1 MWKIS
6 SMNEKIETVKRYNL
20 WFGNTIDCGFPRP
33 LYTTSIDQYLG
44 SKVVKVLTGQR
55 RVGKSYILRQT
66 AMHLMQQGVSGNN
79 IVFINRELTAF
90 DFIEN
95 YQDLDSFIRLYRQEL
110 KPEGRIYIF
119 IDEVQDIDG
128 WERVVNSLSQDYTE
142 DYEVFITG
150 SNSKMFS
157 GELSTLLSGR
167 YVEFR
172 IFPLSYDE
180 YVNVHQL
187 SVGKQSYMQYM
198 ADGGYPE
205 LVHFSS
211 SDVKRSYISGLKDT
225 VLLKDIIRRY
235 TIRDVRLLE
244 DLFAYLVNNSSNLL
258 SVANITN
265 FIKSKG
271 RKTSYDTVSAYLG
284 YIEEV
289 FLAHRAMRY
298 NIKGKETLS
307 GSYKYYM
314 NDLSFKN
321 YLYAGLGYGTGYL
334 LENLVYLEL
343 LRHGFDVYVGSI
355 RDKEVDFVAV
365 KNDRT
370 VYVQATYLLI
380 DEHTI
385 EREYAPLELIADN
398 YEKIVVSLDD
408 LQLPSRNGIK
418 HVRAWELSQ
427 MLS

>member
-6 SMNEKIETVKRYNL
+6 SMNENVESIKRYNL
-20 WFGNTIDCGFPRP
+20 WYGNTIDCGFPRP
-33 LYTTSIDQYLG
+33 LYIASINQYLG
-44 SKVVKVLTGQR
+44 SNVVKVLTGQR

-95 YQDLDSFIRLYRQEL
+95 YKDLDNFIRLYRQEL

-119 IDEVQDIDG
+119 IDEVQDIED

-142 DYEVFITG
+142 DYELFITG

-167 YVEFR
+167 YVEFH
-172 IFPLSYDE
+172 IFPLSYEE
-180 YVNVHQL
+180 YASIHQL

-205 LVHFSS
+205 LVNFQS
-211 SDVKRSYISGLKDT
+211 SDVKRNYISGLKDT

-258 SVANITN
+258 SITNITN

-289 FLAHRAMRY
+289 YLAHRALRF
-298 NIKGKETLS
+298 NIKGKETLT
-307 GSYKYYM
+307 GSCKYYM

-343 LRHGFDVYVGSI
+343 LRHGYDVYVGSI
-355 RDKEVDFVAV
+355 KDKEVDFVAI

-398 YEKIVVSLDD
+398 YEKVVVSLDD
-408 LQLPSRNGIK
+408 LRLPSRNGIK

-427 MLS
+427 IL

>member
-167 YVEFR
+167 YVEFH

-180 YVNVHQL
+180 YANVHQL

>member
-1 MWKIS
+1 
-6 SMNEKIETVKRYNL
+6 MNENIESVKKYNL

-33 LYTTSIDQYLG
+33 LYTESVVSYLG

-66 AMHLMQQGVSGNN
+66 AMHLVQQGVSSNN

-95 YQDLDSFIRLYRQEL
+95 YKDLDNFIRLYREEL

-142 DYEVFITG
+142 DYEIFITG

-167 YVEFR
+167 YVEFH
-172 IFPLSYDE
+172 IFPLSYEE
-180 YVNVHQL
+180 YASIHQL
-187 SVGKQSYMQYM
+187 PAGRVSYLQYM
-198 ADGGYPE
+198 SDGGYPE
-205 LVHFSS
+205 LVHFQS
-211 SDVKRSYISGLKDT
+211 SDVKRNYISGLKDT

-258 SVANITN
+258 SVTNITN

-271 RKTSYDTVSAYLG
+271 RKTSYDTVSLYLG

-289 FLAHRAMRY
+289 YLTHRALRY
-298 NIKGKETLS
+298 NIKGKEILS
-307 GSYKYYM
+307 GSCKYYM
-314 NDLSFKN
+314 N
-321 YLYAGLGYGTGYL
+321 L
-334 LENLVYLEL
+334 LAELV
-343 LRHGFDVYVGSI
+343 
-355 RDKEVDFVAV
+355 
-365 KNDRT
+365 
-370 VYVQATYLLI
+370 
-380 DEHTI
+380 
-385 EREYAPLELIADN
+385 
-398 YEKIVVSLDD
+398 
-408 LQLPSRNGIK
+408 
-418 HVRAWELSQ
+418 
-427 MLS
+427 

>member
-1 MWKIS
+1 MWKTS
-6 SMNEKIETVKRYNL
+6 SMDENIESVKRYNL
-20 WFGNTIDCGFPRP
+20 WFDNAIDCGFPRP
-33 LYTTSIDQYLG
+33 LYTANINQYLG
-44 SKVVKVLTGQR
+44 NKVVKVLTGQR

-66 AMHLMQQGVSGNN
+66 AMHLMRQGVSGNN

-95 YQDLDSFIRLYRQEL
+95 YKDLDNFIRLYRQEL

-119 IDEVQDIDG
+119 IDEVQDIEG
-128 WERVVNSLSQDYTE
+128 WERVVNSLSQDFTE
-142 DYEVFITG
+142 DYELFITG

-167 YVEFR
+167 YVEFH

-180 YVNVHQL
+180 YTSVHQL
-187 SVGKQSYMQYM
+187 PVGKQSYMQYM

-205 LVHFSS
+205 LVHFPS
-211 SDVKRSYISGLKDT
+211 SDVKRNYISGLKDT

-235 TIRDVRLLE
+235 TIRDIRLLE

-258 SVANITN
+258 SITNITN

-289 FLAHRAMRY
+289 YLAHRALRY

-314 NDLSFKN
+314 NDLSFNN
-321 YLYAGLGYGTGYL
+321 YLYAGFGYGTGYL

-343 LRHGFDVYVGSI
+343 LRHGYDVYVGSI
-355 RDKEVDFVAV
+355 KEKEVDFVAI

-370 VYVQATYLLI
+370 IYVQATYLLI

-398 YEKIVVSLDD
+398 YEKVVVSLDD

-427 MLS
+427 ML

>member
-1 MWKIS
+1 MWKTS
-6 SMNEKIETVKRYNL
+6 SMDENIESVKRYNL
-20 WFGNTIDCGFPRP
+20 WFDNTIDCGFPRP
-33 LYTTSIDQYLG
+33 LYTANINQYLG
-44 SKVVKVLTGQR
+44 NKVVKVLTGQR

-66 AMHLMQQGVSGNN
+66 AMHLMRQGVSGNN

-95 YQDLDSFIRLYRQEL
+95 YKDLDNFIRLYRQEL

-119 IDEVQDIDG
+119 IDEVQDIEG
-128 WERVVNSLSQDYTE
+128 WERVVNSLSQDFTE
-142 DYEVFITG
+142 DYELFITG

-167 YVEFR
+167 YVEFH
-172 IFPLSYDE
+172 IFPLSYEE
-180 YVNVHQL
+180 YASVHQL
-187 SVGKQSYMQYM
+187 PIGKQSYMQYM

-205 LVHFSS
+205 LVHFQS
-211 SDVKRSYISGLKDT
+211 SDVKRNYISGLKDT

-235 TIRDVRLLE
+235 TIRDIRLLE

-258 SVANITN
+258 SITNITN

-289 FLAHRAMRY
+289 YLAHRALRY

-321 YLYAGLGYGTGYL
+321 YLYAGFGYGTGYL

-343 LRHGFDVYVGSI
+343 LRHGYDVYVGSI
-355 RDKEVDFVAV
+355 KEKEVDFVAI

-370 VYVQATYLLI
+370 IYVQATYLLI

-385 EREYAPLELIADN
+385 EREHAPLELIADN
-398 YEKIVVSLDD
+398 YEKVVVSLDD
-408 LQLPSRNGIK
+408 LQMPSRNGIK
-418 HVRAWELSQ
+418 HIRAWELSQ
-427 MLS
+427 ML

>member
-1 MWKIS
+1 MWKTS
-6 SMNEKIETVKRYNL
+6 SMDENIESVKRYNL
-20 WFGNTIDCGFPRP
+20 WFDNTIDCGFPRP
-33 LYTTSIDQYLG
+33 LYTANINQYLG
-44 SKVVKVLTGQR
+44 NKVVKVLTGQR

-66 AMHLMQQGVSGNN
+66 AMHLMRQGVSGNN

-95 YQDLDSFIRLYRQEL
+95 YKDLDNFIRLYRQEL

-119 IDEVQDIDG
+119 IDEVQDIEG
-128 WERVVNSLSQDYTE
+128 WERVVNSLSQDFTE
-142 DYEVFITG
+142 DYELFITG

-167 YVEFR
+167 YVEFH
-172 IFPLSYDE
+172 IFPLSYEE
-180 YVNVHQL
+180 YASVHQL
-187 SVGKQSYMQYM
+187 PIGKQSYMQYM
-198 ADGGYPE
+198 AAGGYPE
-205 LVHFSS
+205 LVHFTS
-211 SDVKRSYISGLKDT
+211 SDVKRNYISGLKDT

-235 TIRDVRLLE
+235 TIRDIRLLE

-258 SVANITN
+258 SITNITN

-289 FLAHRAMRY
+289 YLAHRALRY

-321 YLYAGLGYGTGYL
+321 YLYAGFGYGTGYL

-343 LRHGFDVYVGSI
+343 LRHGYDVYVGSI
-355 RDKEVDFVAV
+355 KEKEVDFVAI

-370 VYVQATYLLI
+370 IYVQATYLLI

-398 YEKIVVSLDD
+398 YEKVVVSLDD
-408 LQLPSRNGIK
+408 LQMPSRNGIK
-418 HVRAWELSQ
+418 HIRAWELSQ
-427 MLS
+427 ML

>member
-66 AMHLMQQGVSGNN
+66 AMHLMKQGVSGNN

-172 IFPLSYDE
+172 IFSLSYDE
-180 YVNVHQL
+180 YANVHQL

-289 FLAHRAMRY
+289 FLAHRAVRY

>member
-150 SNSKMFS
+150 SNS
-157 GELSTLLSGR
+157 GLL
-167 YVEFR
+167 
-172 IFPLSYDE
+172 
-180 YVNVHQL
+180 N
-187 SVGKQSYMQYM
+187 
-198 ADGGYPE
+198 
-205 LVHFSS
+205 
-211 SDVKRSYISGLKDT
+211 
-225 VLLKDIIRRY
+225 
-235 TIRDVRLLE
+235 
-244 DLFAYLVNNSSNLL
+244 
-258 SVANITN
+258 
-265 FIKSKG
+265 
-271 RKTSYDTVSAYLG
+271 
-284 YIEEV
+284 
-289 FLAHRAMRY
+289 
-298 NIKGKETLS
+298 
-307 GSYKYYM
+307 
-314 NDLSFKN
+314 
-321 YLYAGLGYGTGYL
+321 
-334 LENLVYLEL
+334 
-343 LRHGFDVYVGSI
+343 
-355 RDKEVDFVAV
+355 
-365 KNDRT
+365 
-370 VYVQATYLLI
+370 
-380 DEHTI
+380 
-385 EREYAPLELIADN
+385 
-398 YEKIVVSLDD
+398 
-408 LQLPSRNGIK
+408 
-418 HVRAWELSQ
+418 
-427 MLS
+427 

>member
-1 MWKIS
+1 MWKTS
-6 SMNEKIETVKRYNL
+6 SMDENIESVKRYNL
-20 WFGNTIDCGFPRP
+20 WFDNTIDCGFPRP
-33 LYTTSIDQYLG
+33 LYTANINQYLG
-44 SKVVKVLTGQR
+44 NKVVKVLTGQR

-66 AMHLMQQGVSGNN
+66 AMHLMHQGVSGNN

-95 YQDLDSFIRLYRQEL
+95 YKDLDNFIRLYRQEL

-119 IDEVQDIDG
+119 IDEVQDIEG
-128 WERVVNSLSQDYTE
+128 WERVVNSLSQDFTE
-142 DYEVFITG
+142 DYELFITG

-167 YVEFR
+167 YVEFH
-172 IFPLSYDE
+172 IFPLSYEE
-180 YVNVHQL
+180 YASVHQL
-187 SVGKQSYMQYM
+187 PIGKQSYMQYM
-198 ADGGYPE
+198 AAGGYPE
-205 LVHFSS
+205 LVHFTS
-211 SDVKRSYISGLKDT
+211 SDVKRNYISGLKDT

-235 TIRDVRLLE
+235 TIRDIRLLE

-258 SVANITN
+258 SITNITN

-289 FLAHRAMRY
+289 YLAHRALRY

-321 YLYAGLGYGTGYL
+321 YLYAGFGYGTGYL

-343 LRHGFDVYVGSI
+343 LRHGYDVYVGSI
-355 RDKEVDFVAV
+355 KEKEVDFVAI

-370 VYVQATYLLI
+370 IYVQANYLLI

-398 YEKIVVSLDD
+398 YEKVVVSLDD
-408 LQLPSRNGIK
+408 LQMPSRNGIK
-418 HVRAWELSQ
+418 HIRAWELSQ
-427 MLS
+427 ML

>member
-1 MWKIS
+1 
-6 SMNEKIETVKRYNL
+6 MNEKIETVKRYNL

-167 YVEFR
+167 YVEFH

-180 YVNVHQL
+180 YANVHQL

-365 KNDRT
+365 KNDHT

>member
-1 MWKIS
+1 MD
-6 SMNEKIETVKRYNL
+6 EKIEAVKRYNL
-20 WFGNTIDCGFPRP
+20 WHGNTIDCGFPRP
-33 LYTTSIDQYLG
+33 MYTESIGRYLG

-66 AMHLMQQGVSGNN
+66 ALHLVSHGVCCDN
-79 IVFINRELTAF
+79 IVLINRELTAF
-90 DFIEN
+90 DFIETHK
-95 YQDLDSFIRLYRQEL
+95 DLDAFIALYRREL

-128 WERVVNSLSQDYTE
+128 WERTVNSLSQDYTE

-172 IFPLSYDE
+172 VFPLSFEE
-180 YVNVHQL
+180 YAETHRLPQDRQVYL
-187 SVGKQSYMQYM
+187 QYM

-205 LVHFSS
+205 LTHFQS
-211 SDVKRSYISGLKDT
+211 SDVKRNYISALKDT

-235 TIRDVRLLE
+235 TIRDVRLLD
-244 DLFAYLVNNSSNLL
+244 DLFAYLVNNASNLL
-258 SVANITN
+258 SVTNITN
-265 FIKSKG
+265 FLKSKG
-271 RKTSYDTVSAYLG
+271 RKTSYDTVAAYLR

-289 FLAHRAMRY
+289 YLAHRALRY

-307 GSYKYYM
+307 GSCKYYM

-321 YLYAGLGYGTGYL
+321 YLYAGLQHGSGYL

-343 LRHGFDVYVGSI
+343 LRHGYDVYVGNI
-355 RDKEVDFVAV
+355 NDKEVDFVAI

-370 VYVQATYLLI
+370 IYLQATYMLI
-380 DEHTI
+380 DEPTI
-385 EREYAPLELIADN
+385 NREYGPLECIADN
-398 YEKIVVSLDD
+398 YEKVVVSLDD
-408 LQLPSRNGIK
+408 MQLPSRGGIR
-418 HVRAWELSQ
+418 HVRAWELSE
-427 MLS
+427 ML